1 MRLSRKADYAL
12 GAVRFLS
19 TLPKGELGSIDT
31 IAEAESI
38 PRAFLAK
45 ILLALTEGG
54 ILVSYRGVKGGYRLA
69 RPARKISFLD
79 IVEAI
84 DGPLHLNLCTEDPDC
99 GCSQGG
105 KCDIRRFW
113 LAQETSLIKALKQKN
128 FGNISPRKK

>member
-19 TLPKGELGSIDT
+19 TLPKGKLGSIDT

-38 PRAFLAK
+38 PRQFLAK
-45 ILLALTEGG
+45 ILKALTKGG
-54 ILVSYRGVKGGYRLA
+54 ILVSYRGVKGGYQLA
-69 RPARKISFLD
+69 RPAREISFLD
-79 IVEAI
+79 IIEAI
-84 DGPLHLNLCTEDPDC
+84 NGPLHLNLCTEDPEC
-99 GCSQGG
+99 GCSQEGS
-105 KCDIRRFW
+105 CDIRRFW